1 MAHWGKGGHFPAVH
15 LPEIGGSAI
24 ASAMITAP
32 ARPLSSTLGWA
43 PRSSRPSKAS
53 ARVRDRL
60 LAAAMSSG
68 GEALYAGVD
77 FGTSGARCI
86 VVDGEH
92 SLPQSH

>member
-1 MAHWGKGGHFPAVH
+1 MH
-15 LPEIGGSAI
+15 LPEIGGRAI
-24 ASAMITAP
+24 TSAMITAP
-32 ARPLSSTLGWA
+32 AQPLGSTLGWA
-43 PRSSRPSKAS
+43 PRTSRANKTQRASKAS
-53 ARVRDRL
+53 ARVRGRL
-60 LAAAMSSG
+60 LVAAMSSG